1 MRILATAC
9 FNERRRVK
17 ASKVPYIYDFK
28 SSHLKLRNSGT
39 SGQVINIRD
48 WRGF

>member
-9 FNERRRVK
+9 FDELKRVGI
-17 ASKVPYIYDFK
+17 SKVPYIYDFK

-39 SGQVINIRD
+39 SGQPINIRG
-48 WRGF
+48 WR

>member
-9 FNERRRVK
+9 FDERGRARI
-17 ASKVPYIYDFK
+17 SKVPYIYDFK

-39 SGQVINIRD
+39 SGQPINIRD